1 MLTKRSTTLDIEFMV
16 LNVSKDF
23 KTKAQ
28 EEFDLV
34 KDVEIVFRTPTLKIE
49 MIEPGKKDLQ
59 IIFDKKF
66 ANKP

>member
-1 MLTKRSTTLDIEFMV
+1 MV

-23 KTKAQ
+23 KSKAQ

-34 KDVEIVFRTPTLKIE
+34 KEVEIFFRTPTLKIE
-49 MIEPGKKDLQ
+49 MIEPGRKDLQ

-66 ANKP
+66 ANIP